1 MSVAFRDTCRSEV
14 SQNATL
20 YFKTAKRSRQIHQT
34 AVFGLDTIGWHIACY
49 FAIQS
54 IAVGFYLMRG

>member
-1 MSVAFRDTCRSEV
+1 MSVALRDMCRSQV
-14 SQNATL
+14 SQNGTV
-20 YFKTAKRSRQIHQT
+20 YFKAARRSRQIHRA

-54 IAVGFYLMRG
+54 IVVGFYLMRG